1 MKELKIG
8 IAGLGV
14 VAQGLLEI
22 LRNNGTLIAERTGVS
37 IKVARVA
44 SRSERPG
51 VDLMGAEF
59 SKSIDDLCKD
69 SEVDVV
75 VELMGGVEVAKDLI
89 HSALASGKK
98 VVTANKAVIAL
109 HGNEL
114 LNEET
119 RNRLKFEASVA
130 GAIPIINLLQ
140 GSLVSNRIQQLVGI
154 INGTCNYI
162 LTAMEQ
168 QSLSFESALQKAQEL
183 GFAEADPSFDIDG
196 IDAAHK
202 LTILLSL
209 AFDMPFDFEK
219 IFVEGIR
226 SIAEKDIIFASELG
240 YRIKHVGILR
250 NHDGRIEARVHPA
263 LIPKEQ
269 LLANVLFEQ
278 NAVSV
283 IGDASGRMLFSGPG
297 AGSLP
302 TASAVFSDLL
312 DLGSDNGL
320 KPQSLRKEST
330 KPLALELIMM
340 DQVCVP
346 HYLRINVL
354 DKPGIMADITKVLS
368 ESEISIE
375 AVIQKESENE
385 SDNASIIILTN
396 AVEEHV
402 MQKAILTIDSL
413 PEVSKGVVDIR
424 LESMS

>member
-14 VAQGLLEI
+14 VAQGLLDI
-22 LRNNGTLIAERTGVS
+22 VRNNGSLIAERTGVS
-37 IKVARVA
+37 INVVRVA

-59 SKSIDDLCKD
+59 SKSIDDLWKD
-69 SEVDVV
+69 SQVDVV
-75 VELMGGVEVAKDLI
+75 VELMGGVDVAKNLI
-89 HSALASGKK
+89 NSALASGKR

-119 RNRLKFEASVA
+119 RKRLKFEASVA

-140 GSLVSNRIQQLVGI
+140 GSLVPNRIQQLVGI

-209 AFDMPFDFEK
+209 AFDVPFDFQK

-226 SIAEKDIIFASELG
+226 SIAARDIIYAGELG

-250 NHDGRIEARVHPA
+250 NDGGRIEARVHPA

-283 IGDASGRMLFSGPG
+283 IGDASGSMLFSGPG

-312 DLGSDNGL
+312 DFGSDSQGSSNEKA
-320 KPQSLRKEST
+320 KPPTFDLV
-330 KPLALELIMM
+330 AM

-354 DKPGIMADITKVLS
+354 DKPGIMADVTKILS

-375 AVIQKESENE
+375 AVIQKESEDE
-385 SDNASIIILTN
+385 SDNASIVILTDS
-396 AVEEHV
+396 VEEHV
-402 MQKAILTIDSL
+402 MQKAILTIGSL

>member
-14 VAQGLLEI
+14 VAHGLLDI
-22 LRNNGTLIAERTGVS
+22 VRNNGALIAERTGVS
-37 IKVARVA
+37 IKVVRVA

-51 VDLMGAEF
+51 VDLVGAEF
-59 SKSIDDLCKD
+59 SKSIDDLWKD
-69 SEVDVV
+69 SQVDVV
-75 VELMGGVEVAKDLI
+75 VELMGGVDVAKNLI
-89 HSALASGKK
+89 NSALASGKR

-119 RNRLKFEASVA
+119 KNRLKFEASVA

-140 GSLVSNRIQQLVGI
+140 GSLVPNRIQQLVGI

-209 AFDMPFDFEK
+209 AFDMPFDFQK

-226 SIAEKDIIFASELG
+226 SIAAKDIIYAGELG

-250 NHDGRIEARVHPA
+250 NDDGRIEARVHPA

-283 IGDASGRMLFSGPG
+283 IGDASGSMLFSGPG

-312 DLGSDNGL
+312 DFGSDSQG
-320 KPQSLRKEST
+320 SSKEKT
-330 KPLALELIMM
+330 NPRTFELVAM

-354 DKPGIMADITKVLS
+354 DKPGIMADLTKILS

-375 AVIQKESENE
+375 AVIQKESEDE
-385 SDNASIIILTN
+385 IDNASIVILTDS
-396 AVEEHV
+396 VEEHV
-402 MQKAILTIDSL
+402 MQKAILTIGSL
-413 PEVSKGVVDIR
+413 PEVSNGVVDIR

>member
-14 VAQGLLEI
+14 VAQGLLDI
-22 LRNNGTLIAERTGVS
+22 VRNNGALIAERTGVS
-37 IKVARVA
+37 IKVVRVA

-59 SKSIDDLCKD
+59 SKSIDDLWKD
-69 SEVDVV
+69 SQVDVV
-75 VELMGGVEVAKDLI
+75 VELMGGLDVAKNLI
-89 HSALASGKK
+89 NSALASGKR

-119 RNRLKFEASVA
+119 KNRLKFEASVA

-140 GSLVSNRIQQLVGI
+140 GSLVPNRIQQLVGI

-209 AFDMPFDFEK
+209 AFDMPFDFQK

-226 SIAEKDIIFASELG
+226 SIAAKDIIYAGELG

-250 NHDGRIEARVHPA
+250 NDDGRIEARVHPA

-283 IGDASGRMLFSGPG
+283 IGDASGSMLFSGPG

-312 DLGSDNGL
+312 DFGL
-320 KPQSLRKEST
+320 DLDGLSKEKT
-330 KPLALELIMM
+330 NPRTFELVAM

-354 DKPGIMADITKVLS
+354 DKPGIMADVTKILS

-375 AVIQKESENE
+375 AVIQKESEDE
-385 SDNASIIILTN
+385 SDNASIVILTDS
-396 AVEEHV
+396 VEEHV

-413 PEVSKGVVDIR
+413 PEVSKGVVDMR